1 MKIIAA
7 ALDTDKIL
15 VYYLDTLCHNFSSRR
30 ITGKRNKSSIFL
42 SLNEKTAQKW
52 AVFLHSLQ
60 RKIDYWKRA

>member
-1 MKIIAA
+1 
-7 ALDTDKIL
+7 